1 MGREESLPP
10 SVNIL
15 SVDIVMYP
23 LRCIN
28 IYIMVDMSFAIYVT
42 CVVYVTNIAYGGH
55 VVIVTTLAHSF

>member
-42 CVVYVTNIAYGGH
+42 CVVYVTSIAYGGH